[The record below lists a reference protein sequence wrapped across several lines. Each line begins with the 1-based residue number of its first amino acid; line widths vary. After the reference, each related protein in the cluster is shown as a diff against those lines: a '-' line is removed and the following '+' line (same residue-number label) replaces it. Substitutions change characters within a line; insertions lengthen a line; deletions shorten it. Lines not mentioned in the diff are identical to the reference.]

1 MREEWMHHTPTEK
14 GGTWRM
20 GEGEGTTQRGAEM
33 SGCDGDV
40 LREGEDS
47 VTGERSIYRAVE
59 KEWEGYLY
67 TRV

>member
-1 MREEWMHHTPTEK
+1 
-14 GGTWRM
+14 M